1 MVAVCT
7 AVLEYMGNRGGQDGY
22 SIWGNRG
29 GQDGYSIKGQRRAA
43 CRWSVENQGQ
53 GIIV

>member
-7 AVLEYMGNRGGQDGY
+7 AVLEYM
-22 SIWGNRG
+22 GNRG